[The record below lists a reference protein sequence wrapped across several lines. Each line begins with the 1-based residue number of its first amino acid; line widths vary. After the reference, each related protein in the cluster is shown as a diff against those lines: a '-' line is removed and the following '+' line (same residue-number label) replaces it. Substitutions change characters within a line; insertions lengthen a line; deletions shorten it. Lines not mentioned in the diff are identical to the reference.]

1 MLPEHPFTDIGQV
14 GGSFVL
20 AVCGDSRAGALPA
33 LHARILPD
41 VGVNMGAC
49 RALRLAES
57 RCQTRL
63 PRVSQRHDSG
73 LASCAYVAFVYKTQA
88 MLRIMLAKPTLGS
101 TPMFL
106 DPTRFQHCFSSSK
119 PMVSRIVFLENNG
132 EHKVLLIS

>member
-73 LASCAYVAFVYKTQA
+73 LASCAYVAVDGVGHGCS
-88 MLRIMLAKPTLGS
+88 PPS
-101 TPMFL
+101 TVAVHGLPCL
-106 DPTRFQHCFSSSK
+106 QLLH
-119 PMVSRIVFLENNG
+119 
-132 EHKVLLIS
+132 VLLERARRPATFRLRLPQLV